1 MEQIGISGGNEVFIK
16 LSTYKDEE
24 GYEVYGAARKF
35 YISMGFKEQITAFD
49 YYDEGKI

>member
-24 GYEVYGAARKF
+24 GYEVYGAAENFIYPWVLKNKLLRL
-35 YISMGFKEQITAFD
+35 IIMMR
-49 YYDEGKI
+49 GKI